1 MLFRFLNNGTSKKQ
15 TNSENENIYLTTKN
29 FHKSS
34 VRRSKQSQKSKQI
47 NYLTHESNDNFLTIA
62 ESRNSKYQMMLKKKV
77 YYLYFRENDY
87 QKLNDNHLEE
97 VKEIIN
103 GSSGSQI
110 LTIGMTAK
118 QTNSTEF
125 VVWGES
131 KEEVEKLLNTGIKN
145 VFTSLMNYMEG
156 DLKEGLVLTKSKIEE
171 EIKPII
177 EELYLENTE

>member
-1 MLFRFLNNGTSKKQ
+1 M
-15 TNSENENIYLTTKN
+15 
-29 FHKSS
+29 
-34 VRRSKQSQKSKQI
+34 
-47 NYLTHESNDNFLTIA
+47 
-62 ESRNSKYQMMLKKKV
+62 
-77 YYLYFRENDY
+77 YYLYFKENDF
-87 QKLNDNHLEE
+87 QKVNDNQLQGI
-97 VKEIIN
+97 KKLIN